1 VEVGFP
7 VLAGAGVVGV
17 GARVVRVGARVACRY
32 MGGFPDWDEW
42 QKKVECRCN
51 IAQDEAY
58 FYTKDIVRWGVGDRA
73 VWIVEMGW
81 DGISTKLAGITSR

>member
-1 VEVGFP
+1 VG
-7 VLAGAGVVGV
+7 VGAGVVG
-17 GARVVRVGARVACRY
+17 VGARVACRY

-58 FYTKDIVRWGVGDRA
+58 FYTKDIVRWVVEGDR
-73 VWIVEMGW
+73 VSMDCGNGVVRHLNKIGRHNFKIDFKPHV
-81 DGISTKLAGITSR
+81 